1 MIVFHGSYTEID
13 TIDLSKCLPLRDF
26 GQGFYVT
33 KFYEQ
38 AKIWAV
44 RKGNT
49 YNTKGVIIEYDFHE
63 YAFESLNV
71 LRFDDYSEEW
81 LDFVVMNRQ
90 IGTKKPAHNY
100 DIVEGPVADDNI
112 AQRILDYL
120 DGDVAKQDFLQEL
133 KFKHTPSH
141 QIALCSV
148 ESLQM
153 IEPTKRKK
161 YKRMIDENITQSL
174 VADYDFDEQKAI
186 DVYFE
191 SNTYKQLI
199 DISTKLHEKDWQEIY
214 QMLKIELNLS
224 FENL

>member
-13 TIDLSKCLPLRDF
+13 TVDLSKCEFRRDF
-26 GQGFYVT
+26 GRGFYVT
-33 KFYEQ
+33 KFREQ
-38 AKIWAV
+38 AEIWAF
-44 RKGNT
+44 RKGKQKHADSVVT
-49 YNTKGVIIEYDFHE
+49 EFEFSK
-63 YAFESLNV
+63 YAYIAPHLNV

-81 LDFVVMNRQ
+81 LDFVVMNRKNDTDQ
-90 IGTKKPAHNY
+90 PVHNY
-100 DIVEGPVADDNI
+100 DIVEGPVADDDI
-112 AQRILDYL
+112 AQKIFEYL
-120 DGDVAKQDFLQEL
+120 KGDITKQDFLQEL

-141 QIALCSV
+141 QIALCTV

-186 DVYFE
+186 DIYFE

-199 DISTKLHEKDWQEIY
+199 DNSTKLYEKDWQEIY
-214 QMLKIELNLS
+214 EMLKNELKR
-224 FENL
+224 